1 MMGTGGTTMAMGSTA
16 MGGTTMAMGGTM
28 VASGGPMM
36 RHDSGD
42 SAKRCK
48 TYCSCTQGKL
58 ICKYCHG
65 GHIVAELKC
74 L

>member
-16 MGGTTMAMGGTM
+16 MGGMTMAMGGTM
-28 VASGGPMM
+28 VASGGTMM